1 MKVFHEFHARG
12 KFERSL
18 SATFIAL
25 ILKISRAVDPIEFC
39 LISLVSHI
47 YKIIAKILTNRLRWC
62 WERLFQSRKML
73 SYEVGKF

>member
-47 YKIIAKILTNRLRWC
+47 YKIIAK
-62 WERLFQSRKML
+62 FQQTDL
-73 SYEVGKF
+73 DGVGKDCFKVARCFRMR